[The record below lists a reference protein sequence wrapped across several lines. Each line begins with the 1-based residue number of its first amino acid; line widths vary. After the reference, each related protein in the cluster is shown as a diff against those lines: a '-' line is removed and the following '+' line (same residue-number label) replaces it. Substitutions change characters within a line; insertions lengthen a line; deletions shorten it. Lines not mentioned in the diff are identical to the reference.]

1 MVKQQWLAALLVVWL
16 VAVLSLAAEEEEADY
31 YKLLGVERTA
41 TDRQIKK
48 AFRKLALKYHPD
60 KNKKPGAEEKFKQ
73 IAQAY
78 EVLSDSEKRKQYD
91 SFGSSAFKGGDGA
104 GPHFQEFDMRDFFRH
119 FDDAFSFHQQEHN
132 RAHFHRGGPQHDFGG
147 HHHHHHGHQ
156 RGGGG
161 GGGPRS
167 FFENA
172 FNMEDLFS
180 DFDDEDGGRMPFG
193 EVFGSGE
200 SFARSHFARHAQNH
214 HSNMFHQRSGDGQGH
229 CKTVRQRVG
238 NMVTTYTQC
247 S

>member
-1 MVKQQWLAALLVVWL
+1 MRFCCRDVMKPAALLLLLLACW
-16 VAVLSLAAEEEEADY
+16 VAVSCAAAKEEPDY
-31 YKLLGVERTA
+31 YELLGVERTA
-41 TDRQIKK
+41 SDREIKK

-78 EVLSDSEKRKQYD
+78 EVLSDSEKRKKYD
-91 SFGSSAFKGGDGA
+91 SFGGAAFEQGGDGA
-104 GPHFQEFDMRDFFRH
+104 PFRDFDMRDFFRH
-119 FDDAFSFHQQEHN
+119 FDDAFSFHQQEHG
-132 RAHFHRGGPQHDFGG
+132 RGS
-147 HHHHHHGHQ
+147 HHHHQHQQHHH
-156 RGGGG
+156 GGG

-172 FNMEDLFS
+172 FNMDDLFS
-180 DFDDEDGGRMPFG
+180 DFDDEDGGGRMPFG
-193 EVFGSGE
+193 EMFGSGE

-214 HSNMFHQRSGDGQGH
+214 HGNVFHQRSGGGQGH
-229 CKTVRQRVG
+229 CKTVTQRVG